1 MLSSQ
6 CSDAPALLHLS
17 THANQQ
23 NGNKVQQ
30 HETTTHQ
37 PLPVQKCLSTTSLPA
52 YNLSS
57 PQELFYARI
66 TINFKIITATVQL
79 QEAMEYKLVVSS
91 VLGTVNWI
99 NPLLQWNNVQ
109 FITMW
114 SRRIRKEN
122 YFPDSLEL
130 NKIGHCYDLHYS
142 YSEILMRLE
151 TTLGALGI
159 TYHAK
164 RSITKSKKFGQRF
177 SCMLQDQLQKI
188 Y

>member
-1 MLSSQ
+1 MPQHSCIYLLMPINKMGTKFSSTKLQPISHYRSKNAYLLQAYQLTTCELSSGTFL
-6 CSDAPALLHLS
+6 CTDHD
-17 THANQQ
+17 
-23 NGNKVQQ
+23 K
-30 HETTTHQ
+30 
-37 PLPVQKCLSTTSLPA
+37 
-52 YNLSS
+52 
-57 PQELFYARI
+57 
-66 TINFKIITATVQL
+66 FKIITATVQL